1 MWVFFFIN
9 LLVASVVEIWLVSYD
24 GEIFKRGI

>member
-1 MWVFFFIN
+1 MCFFLIN
-9 LLVASVVEIWLVSYD
+9 LLVASVVEIWLISYD